1 VADTTKRSERVALL
15 AEVIRLPGLA
25 DEAHDVARRA
35 SLARSG
41 EEGELIQ
48 HFDRLSREFV
58 NVANRVKV
66 ELGGLYDSVEPGERD
81 RPLFDEVFDALN
93 REAQKCSLGFT
104 MMHQFLDVGL
114 ELPVEGGKRMTL
126 RGWEAVSAVDIDQ
139 AKKILRM
146 ASETVLDRFP
156 IHEAAA
162 ARALASGGPVT
173 FDLGDVYMGDRFENI
188 TNSTIVKDAVVVNAF
203 NRLQAAHDPEVADA
217 LLRVAD
223 AVAASGDPAAGA
235 VFDRFAEAVAEPDPD
250 RSQLR
255 KLWDGLVAVMPD
267 AAAVAGATSTIAKL
281 FL

>member
-41 EEGELIQ
+41 EERELIQ

-156 IHEAAA
+156 VQEAAA

-235 VFDRFAEAVAEPDPD
+235 VFDRFAEAVAGPDPD

-267 AAAVAGATSTIAKL
+267 AAAVAGATSRIAKL
-281 FL
+281 FV